1 MLSVDGVA
9 PAIKKL
15 PPHLQAEAINYI
27 SSLIEQ
33 SENKSVRAMEF
44 KWAGC
49 AEDIKERY
57 TSSELQKKILT
68 TGTDYLL
75 YIPRQP

>member
-49 AEDIKERY
+49 AEDIKELHFKRTSEEDSDNRY
-57 TSSELQKKILT
+57 
-68 TGTDYLL
+68 DYLFTSQ
-75 YIPRQP
+75 QP